1 MVRQG
6 LSHHY
11 RTEVL
16 SKQTFMCGRYIMI
29 YYRLALQERQTSL
42 WTWKSTGLTS
52 LNAVFQLLRSI
63 ARSIPPDRIR
73 VFTSS
78 AKEDLHE
85 MLSRENNGLASG
97 SVTAAQF
104 LQERGIRSHAMEAS
118 EHDVHGVRENQGTGS
133 SVVST
138 TSSLNGDD
146 LSLAEGGMRM
156 PTLQAWATTTPP
168 DALPNESR
176 TATCS
181 LNGGSMYDYV
191 IVGAGSAGCVL
202 AHRLTEEP
210 TCSVLLLES
219 GGADTR
225 KEFRIPAAFSTLLQS
240 AYDWSYY
247 TEEQEQLQQRNLYI
261 PRGKVLGG
269 SSSINTM
276 IYTRGNRYDYD
287 H

>member
-1 MVRQG
+1 
-6 LSHHY
+6 
-11 RTEVL
+11 
-16 SKQTFMCGRYIMI
+16 MI

-181 LNGGSMYDYV
+181 LNGGSMH
-191 IVGAGSAGCVL
+191 VL
-202 AHRLTEEP
+202 ERRRLELELGPGGDHDVSYTFALPLLMPQVLTWMRLLAQVQRGEVEP
-210 TCSVLLLES
+210 
-219 GGADTR
+219 
-225 KEFRIPAAFSTLLQS
+225 
-240 AYDWSYY
+240 
-247 TEEQEQLQQRNLYI
+247 
-261 PRGKVLGG
+261 
-269 SSSINTM
+269 
-276 IYTRGNRYDYD
+276 
-287 H
+287 